1 MGTPTLNAI
10 QPFNMPE
17 ALATAQHAARPES
30 GDGQAVKLPAL
41 GADLGFGGPAAE
53 VLLGKGA
60 SLAEDFAAVVY
71 HTQMARVG
79 MAMQLEQVAAGI
91 SDASGEVAAE
101 AVQMTF
107 DFFGEVRTE
116 ELAVFQQRTS
126 AVADGLEGTTQE
138 TYVEVSRQVAARFE
152 MSMTISGQALS
163 GFARASE
170 IQQDDPAGMTQVIGL
185 AQDALADADEVM
197 DQIFALL
204 DGFFGGGDDDL
215 EAAFAGLVHAIY
227 QSGILGLAGGAA
239 EPAEGTTSAATQSF
253 SFNIQ
258 LEFKF
263 EFSAQIQ
270 VQAAEVQQ
278 GDPIVLDLDG
288 DGIEL
293 TSHANGARFDLLGDG
308 TPVNTAFVTG
318 GDAFLAIDRNGNGT
332 IDSGKELFG
341 EQNGASHGFAE
352 LAKLDSN
359 GDGVIN
365 RLDNDFDKL
374 VLFRDNG
381 NGRTEEGELI
391 SLEEAGIAEISLGY
405 RNVSQRAAGG
415 NALAQIASFRR
426 ADGSTGLAADALLN
440 FTV

>member
-10 QPFNMPE
+10 QPFNLPE
-17 ALATAQHAARPES
+17 TLATAQFAARPENE
-30 GDGQAVKLPAL
+30 DGQAAKLPAL
-41 GADLGFGGPAAE
+41 GAELGFRRPAAE

-60 SLAEDFAAVVY
+60 SVAEDFAAVVY
-71 HTQMARVG
+71 HAQMARVG
-79 MAMQLEQVAAGI
+79 MAMQLEQAWAGI
-91 SDASGEVAAE
+91 EEGVGEANAE

-126 AVADGLEGTTQE
+126 AVADGLEGTPQE
-138 TYVEVSRQVAARFE
+138 TYIEASRQVAARFE

-163 GFARASE
+163 GLARASE
-170 IQQDDPAGMTQVIGL
+170 SQQDAPAGIEQVIGL
-185 AQDALADADEVM
+185 AQDALAGADEVM

-204 DGFFGGGDDDL
+204 DGFFGGGDDDP
-215 EAAFAGLVHAIY
+215 EAAFAGLIHAIY
-227 QSGILGLAGGAA
+227 QSGMLGLAGEAT

-258 LEFKF
+258 LEFEF

-270 VQAAEVQQ
+270 VTAAEVQQ
-278 GDPIVLDLDG
+278 ADPIVLDLDG

-293 TSHANGARFDLLGDG
+293 TSHTKGARFDLLGNG

-341 EQNGASHGFAE
+341 EQNGAAHGFAE

-365 RLDNDFDKL
+365 RLDDDFDKL

-391 SLEEAGIAEISLGY
+391 SLKDAGIAEIGLRY

-426 ADGSTGLAADALLN
+426 ADGSTGQAADALLN

>member
-1 MGTPTLNAI
+1 MGTPALNAI
-10 QPFNMPE
+10 QPFDLTQ
-17 ALATAQHAARPES
+17 ALATAQSAACS
-30 GDGQAVKLPAL
+30 DKGHGQVAKLPAL
-41 GADLGFGGPAAE
+41 GAELGFPRKAAE
-53 VLLGKGA
+53 LLLGKGP
-60 SLAEDFAAVVY
+60 SVAEDFAAVVY
-71 HTQMARVG
+71 HAQMAQVG
-79 MAMQLEQVAAGI
+79 VAMQLEQASAAI
-91 SDASGEVAAE
+91 SEDGGEAAAE

-126 AVADGLEGTTQE
+126 TVAEGLEGTTRE
-138 TYVEVSRQVAARFE
+138 TYIEVSREVAARFE
-152 MSMTISGQALS
+152 MSMSVSGQSLS
-163 GFARASE
+163 GLARASE
-170 IQQDDPAGMTQVIGL
+170 SQQDDPAGMEQVIGL
-185 AQDALADADEVM
+185 AQNALAGADEVM
-197 DQIFALL
+197 DEIFALL

-215 EAAFAGLVHAIY
+215 GAAFAGLIQAIY
-227 QSGILGLAGGAA
+227 QSGMLGLSGETA

-258 LEFKF
+258 LEF

-270 VQAAEVQQ
+270 VTAAEVQQ
-278 GDPIVLDLDG
+278 ADPIVLDLDG

-293 TSHANGARFDLLGDG
+293 TSYAKGARFDLLGNG

-318 GDAFLAIDRNGNGT
+318 GDALLAIDRNGNGT

-341 EQNGASHGFAE
+341 EQNGAAHGFAE

-359 GDGVIN
+359 RDGVIN
-365 RLDNDFDKL
+365 RLDDDFDKL

-391 SLEEAGIAEISLGY
+391 SLEQAGIAEISLGY

-426 ADGSTGLAADALLN
+426 ADGSTGQVADALLN